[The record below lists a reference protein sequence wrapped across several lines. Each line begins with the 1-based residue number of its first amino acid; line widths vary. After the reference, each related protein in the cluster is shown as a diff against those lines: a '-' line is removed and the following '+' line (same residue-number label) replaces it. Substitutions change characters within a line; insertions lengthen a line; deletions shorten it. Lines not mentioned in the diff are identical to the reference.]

1 MINQMTNCKMA
12 KRESG
17 FLLIEVLVAFIVIA
31 FGMLGIAGMITVNLK
46 SNSSSYIKQQAVQS
60 AYDIADRIRA
70 NSARAIAGS
79 YDVNNLT
86 TGAALAVPPTTPG
99 TDCGGATCSDT
110 QLATYDTWYWLAKDI
125 AQLPNGSGSVV
136 TAPSGSNTMVT
147 ITVQWDD
154 APAQKTLGA
163 TSTTSGASA
172 NLAQFTIQTM
182 L

>member
-1 MINQMTNCKMA
+1 MNNKITSLKTT
-12 KRESG
+12 KHESG
-17 FLLIEVLVAFIVIA
+17 FLLIEVLVAFVVIA
-31 FGMLGIAGMITVNLK
+31 FGMLGIAGMITITLK

-70 NSARAIAGS
+70 NSVQAIAGS
-79 YDVNNLT
+79 YNVNNVT
-86 TGAALAVPPTTPG
+86 TGAASAVSPATPAI
-99 TDCGGATCSDT
+99 DCGSTICTDA
-110 QLATYDTWYWLAKDI
+110 QLATYDTWYWLAKDV

-136 TAPSGSNTMVT
+136 TVPSGSNTLVT

-163 TSTTSGASA
+163 TSTPSGASA
-172 NLAQFTIQTM
+172 NLAQFTIQTI